1 MYNTC
6 VQRIKQGDVY
16 WAEYPTPGFEAP
28 YKCRPVLVVSACQH
42 GGDVVVVP
50 MSSRCKCDSKPYNL
64 SVGDVLGTGK
74 RSYVKCAQPAPL
86 PWQALRDDRY
96 ITSVPD
102 DVMDRV
108 LRQMLLNF
116 GVDFQAHTA
125 QQAEAQPADDAAAM
139 EAESEALLMSDA
151 YPPMQPD
158 PLWDDCDTPTWAV

>member
-1 MYNTC
+1 MYNMC

-42 GGDVVVVP
+42 GGDVVVIP
-50 MSSRCKCDSKPYNL
+50 MSSRCKCDGKPYNL
-64 SVGDVLGTGK
+64 AVGDVLGTGK
-74 RSYVKCAQPAPL
+74 RSYVKCAQPTPL

-116 GVDFQAHTA
+116 GVDFQAHA